1 MMTDVL
7 GKADRIGKLQIKCRF
22 RDRNNGKPPENVGAS
37 NYLCVMYALLEEST
51 GEYKDKGSK
60 FLAFAR
66 PVFSQEEAE
75 GHVAELKKQYYD
87 ARHWCSAYRL
97 GEEGELMYSNDDG
110 EPSNSAGAP
119 ILAAIRS
126 ADLTDVS
133 IVVVRYFGGVKL
145 GVRGLIDAY
154 RGAAEDALA
163 VAKIEEIVLKEVFT
177 LSFAYT
183 ETSEVNRILHR
194 FPTEQ
199 VDAEYTDT
207 CKLVLSIDRSLYQE
221 LEGLFQRA
229 RIAIEKQE

>member
-1 MMTDVL
+1 
-7 GKADRIGKLQIKCRF
+7 
-22 RDRNNGKPPENVGAS
+22 
-37 NYLCVMYALLEEST
+37 MYALLQPAT
-51 GEYKDKGSK
+51 GEYRDRGSK
-60 FLAFAR
+60 FFAFAES
-66 PVFSQEEAE
+66 VSTQEEAE
-75 GHVAELKKQYYD
+75 AHVSRIKKEYHD

-97 GEEGELMYSNDDG
+97 GEEGEVMYSNDDG

-133 IVVVRYFGGVKL
+133 IVVVRYFGGIKL

-163 VAKIEEIVLKEVFT
+163 AAKIEEIILKEIFT

-207 CKLVLSIDRSLYQE
+207 CKLVLSIERSLYQE

>member
-1 MMTDVL
+1 
-7 GKADRIGKLQIKCRF
+7 
-22 RDRNNGKPPENVGAS
+22 
-37 NYLCVMYALLEEST
+37 MYALLEASA
-51 GEYKDKGSK
+51 GEYRDRGSK
-60 FLAFAR
+60 FFAFAE
-66 PVFSQEEAE
+66 PVVSQEEAE
-75 GHVAELKKQYYD
+75 VHVARIKKKYHD

-126 ADLTDVS
+126 AELTGVS
-133 IVVVRYFGGVKL
+133 IVVVRYFGGIKL

-154 RGAAEDALA
+154 RGAAEDALEKA
-163 VAKIEEIVLKEVFT
+163 RIEEIVLKEVFT

-207 CKLVLSIDRSLYQE
+207 CKLVLSIERSLYAE

-229 RIAIEKQE
+229 RIDIKKRE